1 MECEEYEARHSV
13 TGSKSKVMGAT
24 GSKAVVI
31 KVQVSA

>member
-1 MECEEYEARHSV
+1 MEREEGEARHSV

-24 GSKAVVI
+24 SSQAVAI